1 MIVKSEKRKV
11 NSEKKEMMIF
21 LKIALFTIHFSFF
34 IILYSCG
41 DSIKI
46 DDSKVF
52 RLNRY
57 DGVSSLDPAF
67 AKTQSNIWMTNQ
79 LFNGLVQLDNQLHVK
94 PSIAKRWDISEDGK
108 TYRFTLRKD
117 VFFHKNK
124 VFKSKETRK
133 VIANDFVYSFN
144 RLLDKQTASP
154 GGWVL
159 ANVKDFKA
167 LNDTVFE
174 INLKEAF
181 PPFLG
186 LLSMQYCAVVPK
198 EAVVF
203 YGSDFRSNPV
213 GTGPFQFK
221 IWEEN
226 VKLVLRKNPLYFEK
240 DSKGE
245 SLPYLE
251 AVAVTFL
258 PDKHSEFLQLI
269 QGNLDFISG
278 LDPSYKDELISISGE
293 LNTKYQGKLHL
304 EKQSYLN
311 TEYLCFYLD
320 NENAVDKR
328 LRQAINY
335 GFDRRKVIQYLRNNI
350 GTPATGGMIPDGL
363 PSYYEKGYHYQPKKA
378 KKLIEAYKKEE
389 GSVPEIELTTTS
401 DYLNICEYLQ
411 AELNKLGLKIQINV
425 IPGSTLREGK
435 ANGKFPFFRV
445 SWIADYPDG
454 ENYLSLF
461 YSKNHAPNGPNY
473 SHFKNAQFDQWYEA
487 GLKETSDLK
496 RRILYQKMDSL
507 MLSEA
512 PIVPLYYDEVTV
524 FINQKVQNFKSN
536 PINLLNLKEV
546 WKKK

>member
-1 MIVKSEKRKV
+1 MIPSKY
-11 NSEKKEMMIF
+11 F
-21 LKIALFTIHFSFF
+21 PHFY
-34 IILYSCG
+34 ILYFIFFTLSSCG
-41 DSIKI
+41 DPVEI

-67 AKTQSNIWMTNQ
+67 AKTQSNIWITNQ
-79 LFNGLVQLDNQLHVK
+79 LFNGLVQLDNQLNIK
-94 PSIAKRWDISEDGK
+94 PSIAKKWAISEDGK
-108 TYRFTLRKD
+108 TYRFTLKKD
-117 VFFHKNK
+117 VFFHKSNI
-124 VFKSKETRK
+124 FGSKKTRA
-133 VIANDFVYSFN
+133 VTADDFVYSFN

-154 GGWVL
+154 GAWVL
-159 ANVKDFKA
+159 TNVKNFKS
-167 LNDTVFE
+167 LNDTLFE
-174 INLKEAF
+174 INLKESF

-198 EAVVF
+198 EAIDF
-203 YGSDFRSNPV
+203 YGTEFRSNPI

-240 DSKGE
+240 NLNGK

-251 AVAVTFL
+251 AVSITFL

-278 LDPSYKDELISISGE
+278 LDPSYKDELISKKGE
-293 LNTKYQGKLHL
+293 LNTKYQQKLYL
-304 EKQSYLN
+304 EKQPYLN

-320 NENAVDKR
+320 HKQAIDKR

-335 GFDRRKVIQYLRNNI
+335 GFDRKKVIQYLRNNI
-350 GTPATGGMIPDGL
+350 GIPATGGMIPNGL
-363 PSYYEKGYHYQPKKA
+363 PSHFNKGYRYQPKKA
-378 KKLIEAYKKEE
+378 KKLIESYKKEK
-389 GSVPEIELTTTS
+389 GTLPKITLTTTS

-411 AELNKLGLKIQINV
+411 AELNKLGLNIQINV
-425 IPGSTLREGK
+425 TPGSTLREGK

-445 SWIADYPDG
+445 SWIVDYPDG

-473 SHFKNAQFDQWYEA
+473 SHFKNTQFDLWYEEA
-487 GLKETSDLK
+487 LKETTTFK
-496 RRILYQKMDSL
+496 RHSLYKKMDSL

-524 FINQKVQNFKSN
+524 FVNQKVQNFKSN

-546 WKKK
+546 RKIE

>member
-1 MIVKSEKRKV
+1 MIEKRPK
-11 NSEKKEMMIF
+11 EKRRKKSVQFF
-21 LKIALFTIHFSFF
+21 LKKALFPLLLCSLFLV
-34 IILYSCG
+34 LYSCN
-41 DSIKI
+41 DSITI

-57 DGVSSLDPAF
+57 DGVNSLDPAF
-67 AKTQSNIWMTNQ
+67 AKTQSTIWMTNQ
-79 LFNGLVQLDNQLHVK
+79 LFNGLVQLDHQLNVK
-94 PSIAKRWDISEDGK
+94 PSIAKQWDISEDGK
-108 TYRFTLRKD
+108 TYRFTLRNN
-117 VFFHKNK
+117 VFFHKSK
-124 VFKSKETRK
+124 VFGAKETRK
-133 VIANDFVYSFN
+133 VTADDFVYSFN

-159 ANVKDFKA
+159 ANVKDFRS
-167 LNDTVFE
+167 LNDTVLE
-174 INLKEAF
+174 INLKESF

-198 EAVVF
+198 EAIAF
-203 YGSDFRSNPV
+203 YGSEFRSNPV

-226 VKLVLRKNPLYFEK
+226 VKLVLRKNPFYFEK
-240 DSKGE
+240 DSKGK

-251 AVAVTFL
+251 AIAVTFL

-278 LDPSYKDELISISGE
+278 LDPSYKDELIAISGE
-293 LNTKYQGKLHL
+293 LNTKYQKRLHL
-304 EKQSYLN
+304 EKQAYLN

-320 NENAVDKR
+320 DENTIDKR

-335 GFDRRKVIQYLRNNI
+335 GFDRTKVIQYLRNNI
-350 GTPATGGMIPDGL
+350 GTPATGGMIPNGL
-363 PSYYEKGYHYQPKKA
+363 PSHFDKGYHYQPEKA
-378 KKLIEAYKKEE
+378 KKLIESYKKEK
-389 GSVPEIELTTTS
+389 GHLPEIQLTTTS

-425 IPGSTLREGK
+425 TPGATLREGK

-473 SHFKNAQFDQWYEA
+473 SHFNNAQFDEWYEEA
-487 GLKETSDLK
+487 LKETSDFK

-524 FINQKVQNFKSN
+524 FVNNKIQNFKSN

-546 WKKK
+546 WKEK

>member
-1 MIVKSEKRKV
+1 MQ
-11 NSEKKEMMIF
+11 
-21 LKIALFTIHFSFF
+21 
-34 IILYSCG
+34 LY
-41 DSIKI
+41 
-46 DDSKVF
+46 
-52 RLNRY
+52 
-57 DGVSSLDPAF
+57 
-67 AKTQSNIWMTNQ
+67 Q
-79 LFNGLVQLDNQLHVK
+79 
-94 PSIAKRWDISEDGK
+94 
-108 TYRFTLRKD
+108 
-117 VFFHKNK
+117 
-124 VFKSKETRK
+124 
-133 VIANDFVYSFN
+133 
-144 RLLDKQTASP
+144 
-154 GGWVL
+154 
-159 ANVKDFKA
+159 
-167 LNDTVFE
+167 
-174 INLKEAF
+174 
-181 PPFLG
+181 
-186 LLSMQYCAVVPK
+186 K

-278 LDPSYKDELISISGE
+278 LDPSYKDELISVSGE

-363 PSYYEKGYHYQPKKA
+363 PSYFEKGYHYQPKKA

-425 IPGSTLREGK
+425 TPGSTLREGK

-473 SHFKNAQFDQWYEA
+473 SHFKMHN
-487 GLKETSDLK
+487 L
-496 RRILYQKMDSL
+496 
-507 MLSEA
+507 
-512 PIVPLYYDEVTV
+512 
-524 FINQKVQNFKSN
+524 INGMK
-536 PINLLNLKEV
+536 LR
-546 WKKK
+546 